1 MISTGWRR
9 KVHANVAANSTE
21 PPSQLIFGWTV
32 PLLVWLLLLGLEL
45 FLVGTAGVSAEI
57 FVSVVALVGLVEVLL
72 MLVVGWRFFI
82 YLTRWSFILETL
94 YFCVAVYVTFKART
108 LKRLSS
114 EALTPAQEQSRLPKS
129 VRLMSL
135 LWTLTFPISVLV
147 CLAFWTL
154 INPVWDQKMRP
165 GFVLLTEHFVN
176 MWIFIFEFLI
186 NRNTFY
192 LKHGVIIYAYA
203 LLYSLWSVIHFLA
216 KVGVSPDMA
225 CHDYPLDECPIYPVL
240 DWHHPARTVV
250 VVLGVCLM
258 TVLLQLVLWKCTR
271 LRDRRFKES
280 SSNATHP
287 ETSV

>member
-1 MISTGWRR
+1 
-9 KVHANVAANSTE
+9 
-21 PPSQLIFGWTV
+21 
-32 PLLVWLLLLGLEL
+32 
-45 FLVGTAGVSAEI
+45 
-57 FVSVVALVGLVEVLL
+57 
-72 MLVVGWRFFI
+72 
-82 YLTRWSFILETL
+82 
-94 YFCVAVYVTFKART
+94 
-108 LKRLSS
+108 
-114 EALTPAQEQSRLPKS
+114 EQSRLPKS

-280 SSNATHP
+280 GFVPLRALEGMRESSP
-287 ETSV
+287 SRFD

>member
-1 MISTGWRR
+1 
-9 KVHANVAANSTE
+9 
-21 PPSQLIFGWTV
+21 
-32 PLLVWLLLLGLEL
+32 
-45 FLVGTAGVSAEI
+45 
-57 FVSVVALVGLVEVLL
+57 
-72 MLVVGWRFFI
+72 
-82 YLTRWSFILETL
+82 
-94 YFCVAVYVTFKART
+94 
-108 LKRLSS
+108 
-114 EALTPAQEQSRLPKS
+114 
-129 VRLMSL
+129 MSL

-240 DWHHPARTVV
+240 DWHHPARTESSDVGQRLEFLQPDFRYKLRDALDGSEGDMV
-250 VVLGVCLM
+250 KQAHARRNVCLA
-258 TVLLQLVLWKCTR
+258 VEIPLLAKFGYDASEEAVHQHSLAMAPL
-271 LRDRRFKES
+271 LRDCPDIVEKNQKLVRLVNPTMDVYEDDHI
-280 SSNATHP
+280 TGD
-287 ETSV
+287 